1 MVRMIFSRLQAAV
14 VGASMAVALASVP
27 ARAATVQEITSP
39 SGITAWLVEDYTV
52 PIITMNI
59 AFRGGS
65 AQDPEGKG
73 GLANLMSTLLD
84 EGAGDV
90 DSRAFQA
97 QLEDLSINL
106 NFDAGQ
112 DAFYGNLRTLS
123 VNADEAFELF
133 RLAVNEP
140 RFDAEPIERMRGQVL
155 ANLRQA
161 ESNPNDIIGR
171 LWSATLFGDHPYGR
185 PVEGTIESVPTV
197 SAGDLREFHRRTIA
211 QDNLHIVI
219 VGAIDPEAAGAAIDL
234 MFSDLPK
241 EAQLEPISEV
251 TPAVGQVE
259 HVSLSIPQ
267 TTIRLGGPGLKR
279 DDPDFIAA
287 YVADQILGGGSFS
300 SRLYKAVRE
309 DRGLAYSVGTGL
321 IPYDHAG
328 AFVAATSVDAKN
340 ADSAVAIMLDE
351 IERYA
356 TEGPTEDELAAAK
369 DFLIGNF
376 ALRFDSSQN
385 IARSLLNFKLDGLG
399 IDYIDN
405 RNDLI
410 RAVTIEDVRRVV
422 ERLWS
427 GEMSIVTVGPIQS

>member
-1 MVRMIFSRLQAAV
+1 
-14 VGASMAVALASVP
+14 
-27 ARAATVQEITSP
+27 
-39 SGITAWLVEDYTV
+39 
-52 PIITMNI
+52 
-59 AFRGGS
+59 
-65 AQDPEGKG
+65 
-73 GLANLMSTLLD
+73 
-84 EGAGDV
+84 
-90 DSRAFQA
+90 
-97 QLEDLSINL
+97 
-106 NFDAGQ
+106 
-112 DAFYGNLRTLS
+112 
-123 VNADEAFELF
+123 
-133 RLAVNEP
+133 
-140 RFDAEPIERMRGQVL
+140 
-155 ANLRQA
+155 
-161 ESNPNDIIGR
+161 
-171 LWSATLFGDHPYGR
+171 
-185 PVEGTIESVPTV
+185 
-197 SAGDLREFHRRTIA
+197 
-211 QDNLHIVI
+211 VI
-219 VGAIDPEAAGAAIDL
+219 VGAIDPEAAGAALDL
-234 MFSDLPK
+234 MFGDLPE
-241 EAQLEPISEV
+241 EAQLNTISEV

-259 HVSLSIPQ
+259 HISLSIPQ

-340 ADSAVAIMLDE
+340 ADSAVEIMLDE

-356 TEGPTEDELAAAK
+356 TEGPTEEELATAK

-399 IDYIDN
+399 IDYIDR

-410 RAVTIEDVRRVV
+410 RAITIEDVRRVV